1 MMPLFVAFALSF
13 ALCATIAQSS
23 SRLSR
28 FIRQNDLTAVQS
40 MHTNPTLRL
49 AGLALF
55 VSILMTDI
63 FFAPEPGVLRLLLL
77 SSLPMFAVGLLEDF
91 GIHQAPSRRLVS
103 SIVASGIFIAVTG
116 AYLQDPGTFLID
128 WLFEY
133 WLIAV
138 GLTLLIT
145 TGIVHAFNLIDGLNG
160 LSGSTA
166 LVACTGIAAISYK
179 VGLPQFALPL
189 VIICGAV
196 IGFLTLNFPFG
207 KLFLG
212 DAGAYGIGFLLSW
225 LALAVLNAAPEVS
238 PWAMLMMFF
247 WPTADTALTI
257 WRRLHSG
264 RPVGHPDRL
273 HFHQVIMRLIRIS
286 AFGRRGR
293 LYSNPLATVV
303 IFPFM
308 AIPPLFGVL
317 LWDDN
322 SLSALCFC
330 LFAALFSASYILAI
344 KSARWFRMRRAE
356 LELRRE
362 NLT

>member
-1 MMPLFVAFALSF
+1 MQPMLFAFALSF
-13 ALCATIAQSS
+13 LLCAALAQSS
-23 SRLSR
+23 SLLSS

-40 MHTNPTLRL
+40 MHTKPTLRL

-63 FFAPEPGVLRLLLL
+63 IFAPEPGVLRLLLL
-77 SSLPMFAVGLLEDF
+77 SSLPMFALGLLEDL

-103 SIVASGIFIAVTG
+103 SIVAGGIFIAVTG
-116 AYLQDPGTFLID
+116 TYLQDPGTFLID

-138 GLTLLIT
+138 GFTLFIT
-145 TGIVHAFNLIDGLNG
+145 AGIVHAFNLIDGLNG

-166 LVACTGIAAISYK
+166 LIACSGIAAISHQA
-179 VGLPQFALPL
+179 GLPQFALPSA
-189 VIICGAV
+189 IICGAV
-196 IGFLTLNFPFG
+196 IGFLALNFPFG

-225 LALAVLNAAPEVS
+225 LSLAVLNAATEVS

-247 WPTADTALTI
+247 WPIADTALTI
-257 WRRLHSG
+257 WRRLNSG

-273 HFHQVIMRLIRIS
+273 HFHQVIMRLIRLS

-303 IFPFM
+303 VFPFM
-308 AIPPLFGVL
+308 ATPPLFGVM
-317 LWDDN
+317 LWDSN

-344 KSARWFRMRRAE
+344 KSARRFRMRRAE
-356 LELRRE
+356 PELRRE